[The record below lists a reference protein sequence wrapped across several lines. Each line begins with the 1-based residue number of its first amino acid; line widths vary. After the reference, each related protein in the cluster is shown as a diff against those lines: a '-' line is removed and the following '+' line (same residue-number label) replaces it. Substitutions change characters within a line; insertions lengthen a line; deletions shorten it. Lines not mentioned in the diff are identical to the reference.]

1 MNAQNKIYALIEA
14 IGDLYA
20 LLDIARI
27 DGDADTEARIENEI
41 EIIGGEIRATEAPES
56 LYLKQLSRE

>member
-1 MNAQNKIYALIEA
+1 MTNRNKIYAIKEA

-27 DGDADTEARIENEI
+27 DGDDDTEARIENEI
-41 EIIGGEIRATEAPES
+41 EILKGEIRATEAPEA
-56 LYLKQLSRE
+56 